1 MKQIE
6 IFKKAFRAEGTKKR
20 AEKEKAY
27 LKSNLNF
34 HGVTV
39 PFIRKT
45 GKAFYREHKDL
56 SHDELI
62 NLVEELWATDFHDLH
77 TLGIVLLQ
85 SYADKLEADDIAMV
99 ENLIRKSNTWD
110 HVDGLSA
117 WIAGSLVTRYKS
129 ARRVLTRWSKDD
141 NFWIRRASMLAQLA
155 ELREGKGDFNLF
167 AKFASSMIE
176 EKEFFIRKAI
186 GWVLREVSKK
196 RPELSYNFL
205 LEHIDRVSGL
215 TLREG
220 SRKLPE
226 KQQTTLKKHDKTRH
240 TL

>member
-6 IFKKAFRAEGTKKR
+6 IFKKAFQTEGTKKR

-27 LKSNLNF
+27 LKSQLDF

-45 GKAFYREHKDL
+45 GKSFYREHKEL

-62 NLVEELWATDFHDLH
+62 ILVEKLWATDFHDLH

-85 SYADKLEADDIAMV
+85 SYAKKLEAGDIALI
-99 ENLIRKSNTWD
+99 EDLIRRSNTWD

-117 WIAGSLVTRYKS
+117 WIAGSLVTRHKS
-129 ARRVLTRWSKDD
+129 ARRILARWSKDD
-141 NFWIRRASMLAQLA
+141 NFWVRRASMLAQLV
-155 ELREGKGDFNLF
+155 ELREGKGDFSLF
-167 AKFASSMIE
+167 ARFASSMIE

-186 GWVLREVSKK
+186 GWILREVSKK
-196 RPELSYNFL
+196 RPELSYDFL

-220 SRKLPE
+220 SRKLPD
-226 KQQTTLKKHDKTRH
+226 KQQQALKRIYKTRQ
-240 TL
+240 